1 VLGGVASL
9 DGAVRAGGGLPGADL
24 TVRRIASYCLT
35 MDVDSRS
42 RWSPAEVRVLD
53 AAKRCCEQWGFE
65 KVTIDDIAAAGG
77 VSRATLYRLFPGGK
91 DVLFEALRVRELTEF
106 FDTLIAAVDGADD
119 VDELVLRLVVTATRE
134 LRADEHLAVMLASE
148 PGAVISDLTVD
159 GLPRIIRVST
169 AYLVPFVDPYLPRP
183 EARALIDVVARLV
196 ISYFL
201 APSDQLDLADEAQ
214 ARAFVAPFLPAH
226 LRTPLEPTT

>member
-1 VLGGVASL
+1 M
-9 DGAVRAGGGLPGADL
+9 
-24 TVRRIASYCLT
+24 RRISSYCLT
-35 MDVDSRS
+35 MDVVPSGQR
-42 RWSPAEVRVLD
+42 RWSPAEVRVLE
-53 AAKRCCEQWGFE
+53 AVKTCCERWGVD
-65 KVTIDDIAAAGG
+65 KVTIDDVAREAG
-77 VSRATLYRLFPGGK
+77 VSRATLYRLFPGGR
-91 DVLFEALRVRELTEF
+91 DVVFEAHRVYELDEF
-106 FDTLIAAVDGADD
+106 FGRLLVEIDGAPSLLD
-119 VDELVLRLVVTATRE
+119 LLGRVVAGATRE

-159 GLPRIIRVST
+159 GLPRIIRVAT
-169 AYLVPFVDPYLPRP
+169 AYLVPFVDPYLPRA

-226 LRTPLEPTT
+226 LRTPLERTP